1 MEKTTSDRFETVRQ
15 LISAA
20 FNVPAEQIREET
32 VQADVATW
40 DSLGHLNLMLMLE
53 DQFAVSL
60 DVDDMAKLTSVSAIL
75 DFLTA
80 RCPSS

>member
-1 MEKTTSDRFETVRQ
+1 MEKTTNDRFETVRQ
-15 LISAA
+15 LISVA
-20 FNVPAEQIREET
+20 FNVPEEQIGEET

-53 DQFAVSL
+53 DQFSVSL

-75 DFLTA
+75 EFLNA